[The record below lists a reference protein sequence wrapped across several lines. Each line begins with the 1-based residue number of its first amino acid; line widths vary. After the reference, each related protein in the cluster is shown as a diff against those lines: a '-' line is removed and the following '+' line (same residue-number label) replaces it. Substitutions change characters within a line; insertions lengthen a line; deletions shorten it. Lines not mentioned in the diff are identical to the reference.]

1 MVLWFIFTLS
11 ANMTPVLLHETPPC
25 SNKQKTKQKN
35 YHVCWL
41 VHQEN
46 ESLQGVWNTVQN
58 GTYVN
63 PQIQMVD
70 LF

>member
-1 MVLWFIFTLS
+1 
-11 ANMTPVLLHETPPC
+11 MTPVLLHETPPC